1 MMNNNLKALVRFR
14 TTVEGGRLTD
24 IKGASHYSAPVFVD
38 GQGFDCRIILN
49 GRVLPLGET
58 LELELH
64 FLNPKAAIPLLPR
77 GTHFTLWEGKTIAEG
92 TVI

>member
-1 MMNNNLKALVRFR
+1 MMTNSLKALVRCH
-14 TTVEGGRLTD
+14 TTAEGGRLSD
-24 IKGASHYSAPVFVD
+24 IRGTSHYGAPVFVD
-38 GQGFDCRIILN
+38 GQGFDCRIPLN

-64 FLNPKAAIPLLPR
+64 FLNPKAAIPRLPS
-77 GTHFTLWEGKTIAEG
+77 GAHFTLWEGKTIAEG